1 MKYRTVARWPDL
13 LWIRDAYR
21 LLSVFRSSNTMMGRI
36 PPEDL
41 HWEVSWEESFV
52 PLDMDD
58 PPETRA
64 ARRAGTVVGVTLSCA
79 KGPDDVG
86 VTLPVRDVVPP
97 TVRNFI
103 LADEHGRGSAD

>member
-1 MKYRTVARWPDL
+1 
-13 LWIRDAYR
+13 
-21 LLSVFRSSNTMMGRI
+21 
-36 PPEDL
+36 
-41 HWEVSWEESFV
+41 
-52 PLDMDD
+52 
-58 PPETRA
+58 
-64 ARRAGTVVGVTLSCA
+64 VGVTLSCA